1 MLASAAFVSTVYAAE
16 PLTDTDGDGLPDI
29 WETNVF
35 LTDPHNPN
43 TDGDPYPD
51 LEEIRNGFDPKST
64 GKLVEKDTDGDGLS
78 DRLELLFGTNPTVPD
93 TDGDTRLDGA
103 EVYAG
108 FSPTTTE
115 PMVLQKSLRV
125 QLDAQYLEQ
134 MVMGIPIKQHI
145 VSSGLPR
152 MPTPV
157 GNFKILSKSPRAWS
171 NAGKLWMPYWMHFS
185 GRGHGLHEL
194 PEWPNGRKEG
204 ANHLGHPASHG
215 CVRMGVG
222 SAKEVYDWSPV
233 GTPVIIVRKAPTVHY

>member
-1 MLASAAFVSTVYAAE
+1 MHAASSS
-16 PLTDTDGDGLPDI
+16 LDTDGDGLLDV
-29 WETNVF
+29 WETSVF
-35 LTDPHNPN
+35 MTDPLHPD
-43 TDGDPYPD
+43 TDGDHYLD
-51 LEEIRNGFDPKST
+51 GEEVRNDFNPRGV
-64 GKLVEKDTDGDGLS
+64 GKLVDKDTDGDGLV
-78 DRLELLFGTNPTVPD
+78 DRNELLFGTDPTVPD

-115 PMVLQKSLRV
+115 PIALPKSIRV
-125 QLDAQYLEQ
+125 QLDGQYLEQ

-157 GNFKILSKSPRAWS
+157 GTFKVLSKSPRAWS

-222 SAKEVYDWSPV
+222 SAKEVYDWTPV
-233 GTPVIIVRKAPTVHY
+233 GTPVIVMRKAPPIHY